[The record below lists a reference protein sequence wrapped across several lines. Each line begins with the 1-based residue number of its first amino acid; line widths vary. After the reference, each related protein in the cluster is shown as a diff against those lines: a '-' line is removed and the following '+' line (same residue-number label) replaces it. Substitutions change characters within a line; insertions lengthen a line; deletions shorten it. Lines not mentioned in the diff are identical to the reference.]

1 MVIIPLNDKDAEELR
16 KRNSEQEDERR
27 RRTAGSKP
35 ITRRV
40 VQGPSASLVSQ
51 QRMQM
56 RPGQVPSLYPFY
68 SERNLRRMMEE
79 LPFGNVRGSSSRVM
93 GTAEDAEGDS
103 GVRRTRK
110 DQLEAYYTRVKNAD
124 GKYENVPVYGLGQSE
139 EQERRMR
146 EEARQRKAINSI
158 KFDQYG
164 DAYVNGKYAPEL
176 TNSLKSIIRGTLEIP
191 KGGLPTGSIFTE
203 PPKALEPSRRSNMP
217 TGVTG
222 YDAFGRPVII
232 RKASTTGP
240 LIVDGVRI
248 TDSLLKT
255 YVTQLEK
262 KAGTRGAI
270 LPGGTRFGQDLYDRL
285 FPPKPTGKEVFVFG
299 SNLKGIHGKGAALT
313 AAREYGA
320 IRGQGI
326 GPQGNAYAIPTKSTP
341 SQTLPLPE
349 IKKYVDEFLDYA
361 KANPGTRFNLTAIGT
376 GLAGYKVDDIAP
388 MFKNAPSNV
397 IMPKEFG
404 GTREGYIPKPLS
416 ETSQVKEGRLLNIR
430 KMIPRVEANQVIDE
444 SIFPKNAVYIG
455 RGMSNKRFDLPDTP
469 WGNPFRI
476 MNKEEK
482 DLLREAIK
490 SRQVTSDEFL
500 KEGIKAS
507 AVPAG
512 KWGSNKQKLFDT
524 IVDRNI
530 QNSLKEYEKYARNKL
545 KNNPNWLDPLVGK
558 DMVDW
563 CQPGKCHG
571 DVLRKLINER
581 VGGYYRGTPDER
593 RLERYRELQSYKRDF
608 GEAGLD
614 KKEQKELNFL
624 KNYFLKQKDINPEL
638 TPQLEGRTLQ
648 EDLNPDDPNASF
660 KDRAPVGT
668 KDVQSKYPPNSQS
681 PRFGIQAIA
690 NTDGAPGVY
699 IDGEYDGKLT
709 YSLVSAMTNI
719 KKNPKTWQ
727 RIKQQGGSK
736 IGGVFVSISEMEK
749 FSKSIPANMEVVYDK
764 DGKVT
769 MKPRT
774 TGGAAFRT
782 LGATTNALGII
793 VNIGDIIRL
802 TQEWLKTK
810 PRPIT

>member
-1 MVIIPLNDKDAEELR
+1 MVIIPLNDKDAEDLR
-16 KRNSEQEDERR
+16 RRNSEQEDERR

-35 ITRRV
+35 LTRRV

-164 DAYVNGKYAPEL
+164 DAFVNGKYAPEL
-176 TNSLKSIIRGTLEIP
+176 TNSLKGIIRGTIEVP

-203 PPKALEPSRRSNMP
+203 PPKALDPSRRTNLPS
-217 TGVTG
+217 GVVG
-222 YDAFGRPVII
+222 YDAAGRPVMSK
-232 RKASTTGP
+232 RTAAGTTGP

-255 YVTQLEK
+255 YVTQLKK

-270 LPGGTRFGQDLYDRL
+270 LPGGTKFGQELYDRL
-285 FPPKPTGKEVFVFG
+285 FPE
-299 SNLKGIHGKGAALT
+299 
-313 AAREYGA
+313 
-320 IRGQGI
+320 
-326 GPQGNAYAIPTKSTP
+326 TP
-341 SQTLPLPE
+341 
-349 IKKYVDEFLDYA
+349 VDKD
-361 KANPGTRFNLTAIGT
+361 
-376 GLAGYKVDDIAP
+376 
-388 MFKNAPSNV
+388 SV
-397 IMPKEFG
+397 ISG
-404 GTREGYIPKPLS
+404 RS

-430 KMIPRVEANQVIDE
+430 KMIPRVEADQVIDE
-444 SIFPKNAVYIG
+444 SIFPKNSVYIG

-482 DLLREAIK
+482 DLLREAIR

-545 KNNPNWLDPLVGK
+545 KNNPTWLDPLVGK

-614 KKEQKELNFL
+614 KKEQKEFNFL

-648 EDLNPDDPNASF
+648 EDLNPDDPKASF